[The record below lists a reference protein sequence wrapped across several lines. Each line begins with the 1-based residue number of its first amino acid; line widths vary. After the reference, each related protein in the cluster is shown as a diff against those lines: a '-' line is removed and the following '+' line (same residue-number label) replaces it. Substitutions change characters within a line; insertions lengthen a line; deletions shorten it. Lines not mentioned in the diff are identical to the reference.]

1 MREPVTSEKLR
12 TFMRAL
18 AAEAREAG
26 RIYLTGGASAVLQGW
41 RLSTVDVDMRIV
53 PENDRVLRAI
63 PNLKES
69 LQINVELASPL
80 DFLPPLPG
88 WEDRSLFVAREGLLS
103 FHHFDFYSQALS
115 KLERGHRKDHE
126 DVRMMVSDGL
136 VNPGVLQSLFSEVE
150 SQLYRFP
157 AVDPAALRAAVERL
171 VVAMPR

>member
-1 MREPVTSEKLR
+1 
-12 TFMRAL
+12 MRAL

-41 RLSTVDVDMRIV
+41 RLSTVDVDIRIV

-63 PNLKES
+63 PNLKER
-69 LQINVELASPL
+69 LHINVELASPL

-88 WEDRSLFVAREGLLS
+88 WEDRSVFIAREGLLS
-103 FHHFDFYSQALS
+103 FHHFDFYSQVLS

-136 VNPGVLQSLFSEVE
+136 VDPRILRSLFGEIE

-171 VVAMPR
+171 VVTMPR